1 MSQSCHLF
9 LPKAKLDSCCYSFTC
24 CVKILGNYL
33 KTEKEEKHKT
43 QNISIHCL
51 PWPDSLWKQKI
62 QWWPF
67 ERVKNIQS
75 IMLTTTVGVIL
86 FFFFF
91 PFHRKAHLLF
101 LPLFQTVCGLMLES
115 PLLIAKIVP
124 TTQKGWTWPMVSSTL
139 PVSTVLFI
147 AGV

>member
-1 MSQSCHLF
+1 MTQSRHLF
-9 LPKAKLDSCCYSFTC
+9 LPKVKLYSFCYSFTC
-24 CVKILGNYL
+24 RVKILGNYL
-33 KTEKEEKHKT
+33 KTENKEKHKAE
-43 QNISIHCL
+43 NISIHCL
-51 PWPDSLWKQKI
+51 PWPDSFWKQKI
-62 QWWPF
+62 QWRPL
-67 ERVKNIQS
+67 ERVKNIRS

-86 FFFFF
+86 FLFF